1 MTMSQDDPFTV
12 LNEDIH
18 RFIFQHFDSS
28 DVLSASLVSRL
39 WYETLAS
46 SRECLNKLIYTIE
59 NVYQVKALQRT
70 SRKYEHFKL
79 TPCCLKELKDIFQ
92 TFKVKSMRFNELYGM
107 EIDQAEYISLIESFA
122 STVECLI
129 LCDVTSKNPS
139 RILKVVDFCRLKK
152 FHCTLNQTA
161 LSILLGNNPRL
172 EHLMI
177 SANSVRNED
186 EIRHD
191 SVLLKF
197 LRKNNRITS
206 LCILNLEQIFLHD
219 ISSIIKNIKYLTF
232 TTNFLQN
239 SMCENFLK
247 FIEAQETLDKLHVM
261 GCADKKILTQ
271 IWNVAKNIKIFTFDC
286 NVQNDSINY
295 ELTKKKSIKEIDFC
309 LTSSVI
315 AISFLR
321 VTPKVEYIKVRQLS
335 KQLLVNCIHL
345 KCLKLI
351 TFQSID
357 RDAYEFFIR
366 NTSILNNLK
375 LQELDFFEY
384 LSLNK
389 ISSF

>member
-1 MTMSQDDPFTV
+1 
-12 LNEDIH
+12 
-18 RFIFQHFDSS
+18 
-28 DVLSASLVSRL
+28 
-39 WYETLAS
+39 
-46 SRECLNKLIYTIE
+46 
-59 NVYQVKALQRT
+59 
-70 SRKYEHFKL
+70 
-79 TPCCLKELKDIFQ
+79 
-92 TFKVKSMRFNELYGM
+92 
-107 EIDQAEYISLIESFA
+107 
-122 STVECLI
+122 
-129 LCDVTSKNPS
+129 
-139 RILKVVDFCRLKK
+139 
-152 FHCTLNQTA
+152 
-161 LSILLGNNPRL
+161 
-172 EHLMI
+172 
-177 SANSVRNED
+177 
-186 EIRHD
+186 
-191 SVLLKF
+191 
-197 LRKNNRITS
+197 
-206 LCILNLEQIFLHD
+206 
-219 ISSIIKNIKYLTF
+219 
-232 TTNFLQN
+232 
-239 SMCENFLK
+239 MCENFLK